1 MVTAD
6 EIQDP
11 HALHI
16 WTTVNGRI
24 MQDANTVD
32 MVFDIAALLDTITA
46 AITLEPGD
54 VVSPERRPA
63 SVVSVLRPS
72 SSPMVTWSPS
82 ASTVSVS

>member
-1 MVTAD
+1 MVAAD
-6 EIQDP
+6 EVQDP

-54 VVSPERRPA
+54 VVLTGTPPG
-63 SVVSVLRPS
+63 VGGSVLRPS
-72 SSPMVTWSPS
+72 SLAMVTWSPL